1 MKRSSMAW
9 GALGLGCFLVLAFG
23 AGLVLLVGF
32 GSSDLAT
39 APFALGG
46 RVGIVD
52 VEGVILSADRVRE
65 TLERFRKTPNVK
77 AVVVRINSPGG
88 GVAASQ
94 ELNREIARFRRE
106 TGRPVVAS
114 MESVAA
120 SGGYYTAVAADRIVA
135 NAGTITG
142 SIGVIIQ
149 WVNYGDLLEWAK
161 LRPVTMTSGALKDAG
176 NPMRPMREDEKAYF
190 QALIE
195 RIRGQF
201 RSAVAEGR
209 KGKLKPGT
217 LETMSD
223 GRVVTGDEAVELG
236 LVDQLG
242 DYRDAVDL
250 AARMGG
256 LKTPAE
262 TWHPRPPRPGLL
274 TILFGGGSDDSSR
287 SSLAERLISGA
298 PVGGGWNVYFLW

>member
-1 MKRSSMAW
+1 MKRSHAW
-9 GALGLGCFLVLAFG
+9 VVLGLGGLLIVVLFV
-23 AGLVLLVGF
+23 AGLFFAGSVGSDA
-32 GSSDLAT
+32 SSPT
-39 APFALGG
+39 FALGG
-46 RVGIVD
+46 RVGIAD
-52 VEGVILSADRVRE
+52 LEGVILSADKVRD
-65 TLERFRKTPNVK
+65 TLEKFRKAPNVK
-77 AVVVRINSPGG
+77 AVVLRINSPGG

-94 ELNREIARFRRE
+94 EIHREVARFRKE
-106 TGRPVVAS
+106 TGKPVVAS

-120 SGGYYTAVAADRIVA
+120 SGGYYAAAAADRIVA
-135 NAGTITG
+135 NSGTITG

-149 WVNYGDLLEWAK
+149 WVNYGELMEWAK
-161 LRPVTMTSGALKDAG
+161 VRPVTFTTGALKDAG

-195 RIRGQF
+195 RLRGQF
-201 RSAVAEGR
+201 RAAVAEGR
-209 KGKLKPGT
+209 KGKLKPGVLDT
-217 LETMSD
+217 LSD
-223 GRVVTGDEAVELG
+223 GRVVTGDEALEMG

-250 AARMGG
+250 AAKMAG

-274 TILFGGGSDDSSR
+274 TILFGGSSDDSSR
-287 SSLAERLISGA
+287 TSLAERLISGA

>member
-1 MKRSSMAW
+1 MKRSSVAW
-9 GALGLGCFLVLAFG
+9 VLLGLGCLLVLVLFG
-23 AGLVLLVGF
+23 GAVLFVGF
-32 GSSDLAT
+32 SSSDGSP
-39 APFALGG
+39 APFALGS
-46 RVGIVD
+46 RVGVVD
-52 VEGVILSADRVRE
+52 LEGIILSAERMRD
-65 TLERFRKTPNVK
+65 TLEKFRKAPNVK

-94 ELNREIARFRRE
+94 EIAREIARFRKD
-106 TGRPVVAS
+106 TKKPVVAS
-114 MESVAA
+114 MEAVAA
-120 SGGYYTAVAADRIVA
+120 SGGYYAAASADRIVA

-149 WVNYGDLLEWAK
+149 WVNYGDLMEWAK
-161 LRPVTMTSGALKDAG
+161 LRPVTFTTGALKDSG

-190 QALIE
+190 QGLIE
-195 RIRGQF
+195 RLRGQF
-201 RSAVAEGR
+201 RAAVAEGR
-209 KGKLKPGT
+209 KGKLKPGALDT
-217 LETMSD
+217 LSD
-223 GRVVTGDEAVELG
+223 GRVVTGDEALEMG

-274 TILFGGGSDDSSR
+274 TILFGGSLDDSSR
-287 SSLAERLISGA
+287 TSLAERLMSGV